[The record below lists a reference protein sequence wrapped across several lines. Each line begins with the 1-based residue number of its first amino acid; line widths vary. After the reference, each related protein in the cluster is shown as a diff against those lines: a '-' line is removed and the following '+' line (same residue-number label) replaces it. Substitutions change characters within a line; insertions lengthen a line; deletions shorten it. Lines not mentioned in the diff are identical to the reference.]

1 MVLMLNKMH
10 RYSLVFTLIL
20 VVFGL
25 DQITKFLVQR
35 FLELGESWPS
45 EGIFRLTSSFNT
57 GSAFGLFTG
66 QNTPLILVSF
76 LGIGFLA
83 WIYSTQKHPRRL
95 LTGSLALQLGGAL
108 GNLCDR
114 LRIGYVVDFIDVGPW
129 PIFNVADSAIVV
141 GVITLGWLFLTNRI
155 SNVVPV
161 DD

>member
-1 MVLMLNKMH
+1 MLLIRNNAY
-10 RYSLVFTLIL
+10 RYFLVFTLIL
-20 VVFGL
+20 IVFGL
-25 DQITKFLVQR
+25 DQVTKFLVQS

-45 EGIFRLTSSFNT
+45 EGKFRLTSSFNT

-83 WIYSTQKHPRRL
+83 WIYSTQKHPRWL
-95 LTGSLALQLGGAL
+95 LTASLALQLGGAL

-114 LRIGYVVDFIDVGPW
+114 LRIGYVVDFIDVGPR

-141 GVITLGWLFLTNRI
+141 GLSTLGWLFFTNRI
-155 SNVVPV
+155 NN
-161 DD
+161 DAG